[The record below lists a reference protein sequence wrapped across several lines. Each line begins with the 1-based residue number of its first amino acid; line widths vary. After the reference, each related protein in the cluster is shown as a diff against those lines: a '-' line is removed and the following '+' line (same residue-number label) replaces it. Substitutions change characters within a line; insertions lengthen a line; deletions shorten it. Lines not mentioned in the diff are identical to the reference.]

1 MKKTI
6 IIAVCGKGGVG
17 KTCISALLV
26 KMLSENYSA
35 KILAIDADPA
45 VGLSYPLGITVKK
58 TVDDIRND
66 LIKRLK
72 KGEKTN
78 RQELIRSLDYDI
90 FNALEEKENLA
101 FLAIG
106 RPEGDGCYCQVN
118 TLLKDLIKDIAQ
130 NFDYVVIDAEAGV
143 EQISRRVMEMVTHLL
158 LVSDASLKG
167 RNVVETINKVAEE
180 KSSFEKC
187 GLILNRLQD
196 QNEYKAIKEQTDIPV
211 IGSIFE
217 NKTIRDFDREGK
229 CFFDLPESLEIKEL
243 DHSIQ
248 SFLYVSEKQKF
259 KS

>member
-6 IIAVCGKGGVG
+6 VFAVCGKGGVG

-26 KMLSENYSA
+26 KLLSENHSS

-45 VGLSYPLGITVKK
+45 VGLSYPLGIHVKK

-72 KGEKTN
+72 KGEKTS
-78 RQELIRSLDYDI
+78 RHELIRSLDYDI
-90 FNALEEKENLA
+90 FNALEERQNLA

-167 RNVVETINKVAEE
+167 RNVIKTINKVAKE
-180 KSSFEKC
+180 KCSFDKC

-196 QNEYKAIKEQTDIPV
+196 QNEYINIKNQTDIPV
-211 IGSIFE
+211 IGPIFE

-229 CFFDLPESLEIKEL
+229 CFFDLPELIEIKEFNN
-243 DHSIQ
+243 SIQ
-248 SFLYVSEKQKF
+248 SFLF
-259 KS
+259 N

>member
-1 MKKTI
+1 MKKTTI
-6 IIAVCGKGGVG
+6 FAVCGKGGVG

-26 KMLSENYSA
+26 KMLSENHAS

-45 VGLSYPLGITVKK
+45 VGLSYPLGIKVEK

-66 LIKRLK
+66 LIERLK

-78 RQELIRSLDYDI
+78 RHELIKSLDYDI
-90 FNALEEKENLA
+90 FNALEERQNLA

-143 EQISRRVMEMVTHLL
+143 EQISRRVMEMVTHLI

-167 RNVVETINKVAEE
+167 RNVVETINKIAKQ

-196 QNEYKAIKEQTDIPV
+196 QDEYKSIKEQTDIPI
-211 IGSIFE
+211 IGSLFE
-217 NKTIRDFDREGK
+217 NKTIRNFDREGK
-229 CFFDLPESLEIKEL
+229 CFFDLPEMDEIKAL
-243 DHSIQ
+243 DSTIQ
-248 SFLYVSEKQKF
+248 SFHIY
-259 KS
+259 